1 MPERYASPARL
12 PQVRFGADSGAKL
25 GRGAWFGA
33 GHARALLALREAQ
46 SLGGFRLSGSLPIPE
61 FRLFSSE
68 PHG

>member
-1 MPERYASPARL
+1 MPERYATLARL
-12 PQVRFGADSGAKL
+12 PRVRFSADSGVKF
-25 GRGAWFGA
+25 GWGVWFGA